1 MTSTFEIDFEP
12 IGKRVDVAA
21 DSNLLDAARQAGI
34 GLASVCG
41 GEGTCGRCRVVI
53 MSGKVSAPVDADR
66 RFLSQLELSSGQR
79 LACRCHVHSDV
90 KVHVPKASLVTDQRL
105 QVNGVARQMQIE
117 AAVHAYE
124 IEVPEPTLYD
134 LRSDLDR
141 VIDALE
147 TMHGQRKWF
156 AEPAVVRTLSA
167 LARRTARAPSGP
179 PTQSVGYGQAAWH
192 LTVYARGHELV
203 GFEAPG
209 RKPIGFAADLGTTK
223 VAGYLVDLETGEE
236 LASTGVMNPQI
247 GYGEDVI
254 SRMVHATRNDD
265 NSSELARV
273 IREAFNVMIGSL
285 AEEAGVSRD
294 QVVEA
299 CIVGN
304 TAMTHLLLDL
314 PVHQLSVSPFVAAT
328 STALDVKA
336 RDLQIELAVGAY
348 VHVLPCI
355 GGFVGA
361 DHVAMILGSDLDR
374 KPYVAIGVDIG
385 TNTESALLKPNEKT
399 LTSASCASGPAF
411 EGAHIRDG
419 MRASTGA
426 IEAVKITD
434 AGVQIKTIGDAP
446 PVGVC
451 GSGIVDAIAEM
462 YRSGVINN
470 RGRLN
475 REAASVRKNEQ
486 GWEFVLASADISG
499 TERDIVITQS
509 DVNEIQLAKGAISS
523 GLETL
528 MAATNTAPEDVEEV
542 IVAGAFGSY
551 LDLDSAL
558 AIGLLPRLPNAKY
571 VQVGNAAGVG
581 AKMALLSL
589 KERQRAQ
596 QIMKRTGYIELTTQA
611 GFNSRFA
618 MSMLFPKNN
627 PS

>member
-1 MTSTFEIDFEP
+1 MTPTTFEIDFEP

-21 DSNLLDAARQAGI
+21 DLNLLDAARQAGI

-41 GEGTCGRCRVVI
+41 GEGTCGRCRVTI
-53 MSGKVSAPVDADR
+53 LSGEVSAPVDADR
-66 RFLSQLELSSGQR
+66 RFLSQLELSAGQR
-79 LACRCHVHSDV
+79 LACRCHIHSAV
-90 KVHVPKASLVTDQRL
+90 KVHVPKASLITDQRL

-124 IEVPEPTLYD
+124 IEVSEPTLYD

-141 VIDALE
+141 IIDALE
-147 TMHGQRKWF
+147 TMHGQRKWW
-156 AEPAVVRTLSA
+156 AEPAVVRTLSL
-167 LARRTARAPSGP
+167 LARRTK
-179 PTQSVGYGQAAWH
+179 WH
-192 LTVYARGHELV
+192 LTVYARGNELV
-203 GFEAPG
+203 GFEAAG

-236 LASTGVMNPQI
+236 LASAGVMNPQI

-254 SRMVHATRNDD
+254 SRMVHATRNADG
-265 NSSELARV
+265 SSELARV
-273 IREAFNVMIGSL
+273 IREAFNTMIGAL
-285 AEEAGVSRD
+285 ADEAGVSRE
-294 QVVEA
+294 QIVEA
-299 CIVGN
+299 CMVGN

-314 PVHQLSVSPFVAAT
+314 PVRQLSVSPFVAAT
-328 STALDVKA
+328 SIALDVKA
-336 RDLQIELAVGAY
+336 RELQLEMAAGAY

-385 TNTESALLKPNEKT
+385 TNTEIALLRPNEKT

-411 EGAHIRDG
+411 EGAHIHDG

-426 IEAVKITD
+426 IEAVRITD
-434 AGVQIKTIGDAP
+434 EGVQIKTIGSAP

-470 RGRLN
+470 RGRMN
-475 REAASVRKNEQ
+475 RAAPGVRANGK
-486 GWEFVLASADISG
+486 GDEFVLASAEISG
-499 TERDIVITQS
+499 TGRDIVITQL
-509 DVNEIQLAKGAISS
+509 DVNEIQLAKGAIAA

-528 MAATNTAPEDVEEV
+528 IVATNTTPEEIEEV

-551 LDLDSAL
+551 LDLESAL
-558 AIGLLPRLPNAKY
+558 AIGLLPRLPKAKY

-596 QIMKRTGYIELTTQA
+596 QIMQRTGYIELTTQA

-618 MSMLFPKNN
+618 RSMMFPKRDL
-627 PS
+627 

>member
-1 MTSTFEIDFEP
+1 LQV
-12 IGKRVDVAA
+12 G
-21 DSNLLDAARQAGI
+21 
-34 GLASVCG
+34 GLA
-41 GEGTCGRCRVVI
+41 R
-53 MSGKVSAPVDADR
+53 K
-66 RFLSQLELSSGQR
+66 
-79 LACRCHVHSDV
+79 
-90 KVHVPKASLVTDQRL
+90 
-105 QVNGVARQMQIE
+105 MQIE

-147 TMHGQRKWF
+147 TTHGQRKWF

-167 LARRTARAPSGP
+167 LARRT
-179 PTQSVGYGQAAWH
+179 QWH
-192 LTVYARGHELV
+192 LTVYARGNELV

-223 VAGYLVDLETGEE
+223 IAGYLVDLETGEE
-236 LASTGVMNPQI
+236 LAANGIMNPQI

-254 SRMVHATRNDD
+254 SRMMHATRHD
-265 NSSELARV
+265 NGSSELARV
-273 IREAFNVMIGSL
+273 VREAFNTMIGSL
-285 AEEAGVSRD
+285 AEESGVSRN
-294 QVVEA
+294 QIVEA

-314 PVHQLSVSPFVAAT
+314 PVHQLSVAPFVAAT

-336 RDLQIELAVGAY
+336 RELQIDLAIGAY
-348 VHVLPCI
+348 VHVLPCV

-361 DHVAMILGSDLDR
+361 DHVAMIMGSDLDR
-374 KPYVAIGVDIG
+374 KPYVAVGVDIG
-385 TNTESALLKPNEKT
+385 TNTEIALLKPNEKT

-426 IEAVKITD
+426 IEVVKITN
-434 AGVQIKTIGDAP
+434 GVVQIKTIGAAP

-470 RGRLN
+470 RGRIN
-475 REAASVRKNEQ
+475 REAPGVLKTEN
-486 GWEFVLASADISG
+486 GYEFVLASSDISG
-499 TERDIVITQS
+499 TGRDIVITQA

-528 MAATNTAPEDVEEV
+528 LVATHTAPEEIEEV

-551 LDLDSAL
+551 LDLDSAI
-558 AIGLLPRLPNAKY
+558 AIGLLPRLPRAKY

-589 KERQRAQ
+589 KERRRALQIVQRA
-596 QIMKRTGYIELTTQA
+596 GYIELTTQA
-611 GFNSRFA
+611 GFNRRFA
-618 MSMLFPKNN
+618 MSLLFPKQT
-627 PS
+627 

>member
-1 MTSTFEIDFEP
+1 MGVGAFEIDFEP
-12 IGKRVDVAA
+12 IGKRVDVAPGT
-21 DSNLLDAARQAGI
+21 NLLDAARQAGI

-41 GEGTCGRCRVVI
+41 GEGTCGRCRVTI
-53 MSGKVSAPVDADR
+53 MSGSVTPPVDADR
-66 RFLSQLELSSGQR
+66 RFLSQLELTSGQR
-79 LACRCHVHSDV
+79 LACRCQIYSDV
-90 KVHVPKASLVTDQRL
+90 KVQVPKASLVTDQRL
-105 QVNGVARQMQIE
+105 QVSGVARQMQIE

-124 IEVPEPTLYD
+124 IEAPEPTLHD

-141 VIDALE
+141 IIDALE
-147 TMHGQRKWF
+147 TMHGRRKWF
-156 AEPAVVRTLSA
+156 AEPAVVRTLSS
-167 LARRTARAPSGP
+167 LARRTQWR
-179 PTQSVGYGQAAWH
+179 
-192 LTVYARGHELV
+192 LTVYARHNEIV

-223 VAGYLVDLETGEE
+223 IAGYLVDLETGEE
-236 LASTGVMNPQI
+236 LAASGIMNPQI

-254 SRMVHATRNDD
+254 SRMVHATRHDD
-265 NSSELARV
+265 GSAELARV
-273 IREAFNVMIGSL
+273 VREGLNNLIIALAFQ
-285 AEEAGVSRD
+285 AGVS
-294 QVVEA
+294 QEQIVEA

-314 PVHQLSVSPFVAAT
+314 PVQQLAVSPFVAAA

-336 RDLQIELAVGAY
+336 RDVQLEMAMGAY
-348 VHVLPCI
+348 VHVLPCV

-374 KPYVAIGVDIG
+374 KPYVAVGVDIG
-385 TNTESALLKPNEKT
+385 TNTEIALLKPNEKT

-419 MRASTGA
+419 MRAATGA
-426 IEAVKITD
+426 IEAVKIT
-434 AGVQIKTIGDAP
+434 AGGVEIKTVGDAP

-462 YRSGVINN
+462 YRWGVINN

-475 REAASVRKNEQ
+475 REAPGVHKNEQ
-486 GWEFVLASADISG
+486 GYEFILAPAAVSG
-499 TERDIVITQS
+499 TGRDIVITQA
-509 DVNEIQLAKGAISS
+509 DVNEIQLAKGAIAS

-528 MAATNTAPEDVEEV
+528 MVATGTAPEEIQEV

-551 LDLDSAL
+551 LNLDSAL

-589 KERQRAQ
+589 KERRRAQ
-596 QIMKRTGYIELTTQA
+596 QIMQRTGYIELTTQP

-618 MSMLFPKNN
+618 MSMLFPKQ
-627 PS
+627 

>member
-1 MTSTFEIDFEP
+1 MGASTFEVDFEP
-12 IGKRVDVAA
+12 IGKRVQVAA
-21 DSNLLDAARQAGI
+21 DANLLDAARQAGI

-41 GEGTCGRCRVVI
+41 GEGTCGRCRVTI
-53 MSGKVSAPVDADR
+53 MSGDVSAPVDADR
-66 RFLSQLELSSGQR
+66 RYLSQLEISSGQR
-79 LACRCHVHSDV
+79 LACRCHVHSNV

-124 IEVPEPTLYD
+124 VEVPEPTLYD

-141 VIDALE
+141 IIDALE

-156 AEPAVVRTLSA
+156 AEPAVVRTLST
-167 LARRTARAPSGP
+167 LARRAN
-179 PTQSVGYGQAAWH
+179 WH
-192 LTVYARGHELV
+192 LTVYARNNEIV
-203 GFEAPG
+203 GFEAAG

-236 LASTGVMNPQI
+236 LAATGVMNPQI

-254 SRMVHATRNDD
+254 SRMVHATRNADG
-265 NSSELARV
+265 SSELARV
-273 IREAFNVMIGSL
+273 VREAFNTMIGTL
-285 AEEAGVSRD
+285 AEDCGVSRA
-294 QVVEA
+294 QIVEA

-304 TAMTHLLLDL
+304 TAMTHLFLDL
-314 PVHQLSVSPFVAAT
+314 PVQQLSVSPFVAAT

-336 RDLQIELAVGAY
+336 RDLQIDLAVGAY

-385 TNTESALLKPNEKT
+385 TNTEIALLKPNEKT

-426 IEAVKITD
+426 IEGVKITAD
-434 AGVQIKTIGDAP
+434 GRVQIKTIGDAP

-462 YRSGVINN
+462 FRSGVISH

-475 REAASVRKNEQ
+475 REAIGVRKNEQ
-486 GWEFVLASADISG
+486 GWEFVLAAADISG
-499 TERDIVITQS
+499 TGRDIVITQS
-509 DVNEIQLAKGAISS
+509 DVNEIQLAKGAIAS

-528 MAATNTAPEDVEEV
+528 IVATNTALDDIEEV

-551 LDLDSAL
+551 LDLESAL
-558 AIGLLPRLPNAKY
+558 AIGLLPRLPKAKY

-589 KERQRAQ
+589 KERHRAQ

-618 MSMLFPKNN
+618 KSMMFPKQI
-627 PS
+627 

>member
-1 MTSTFEIDFEP
+1 MIPAIFEIDFEP
-12 IGKRVDVAA
+12 IGKRVEVVADA
-21 DSNLLDAARQAGI
+21 NLLDTARQAGI
-34 GLASVCG
+34 GLASECG

-53 MSGKVSAPVDADR
+53 MAGNVSAPVDADR
-66 RFLSQLELSSGQR
+66 RFLSQLELTSGQR

-90 KVHVPKASLVTDQRL
+90 KVHIPKASLVTDQRL
-105 QVNGVARQMQIE
+105 QVSGVTRKMQVE
-117 AAVHAYE
+117 AAVRAYE
-124 IEVPEPTLYD
+124 IEVPQPTLYD

-147 TMHGQRKWF
+147 TAHGQRKWW
-156 AEPAVVRTLSA
+156 AEPAVVRTLPA
-167 LARRTARAPSGP
+167 LARRTN
-179 PTQSVGYGQAAWH
+179 WH
-192 LTVYARGHELV
+192 LTVYARGRELV

-236 LASTGVMNPQI
+236 LAATGVMNPQI

-254 SRMVHATRNDD
+254 SRMVHATRHDGG
-265 NSSELARV
+265 SAELARV
-273 IREAFNVMIGSL
+273 IREALNTLIGLL
-285 AEEAGVSRD
+285 ADEVGVSRD

-314 PVHQLSVSPFVAAT
+314 PVRQLSVSPFVAAS

-336 RDLQIELAVGAY
+336 RELQWEMAVGAY
-348 VHVLPCI
+348 VHVLPCV

-374 KPYVAIGVDIG
+374 KPYVAVGVDIG
-385 TNTESALLKPNEKT
+385 TNTEIALLKPNEKT

-426 IEAVKITD
+426 IEAVRITD

-462 YRSGVINN
+462 YRVGVINQ

-475 REAASVRKNEQ
+475 RAAPGIRKNEK
-486 GWEFVLASADISG
+486 GYEFVLVPAEISG
-499 TERDIVITQS
+499 TGRDIVITQQ
-509 DVNEIQLAKGAISS
+509 DVNEIQLAKGAIAS

-528 MAATNTAPEDVEEV
+528 MIATQTAPEEIEEV

-551 LDLDSAL
+551 LNLDSAL
-558 AIGLLPRLPNAKY
+558 AIGLLPRLPKAKY
-571 VQVGNAAGVG
+571 IQVGNAAGVG

-596 QIMKRTGYIELTTQA
+596 QITQRTGYIELTTQE

-618 MSMLFPKNN
+618 MSMLFPKNQ
-627 PS
+627 S

>member
-1 MTSTFEIDFEP
+1 MGASTFEVDFEP

-21 DSNLLDAARQAGI
+21 ESNLLDAARQAGI

-41 GEGTCGRCRVVI
+41 GEGTCGRCRVTI
-53 MSGKVSAPVDADR
+53 MSGEVSAPVDADR
-66 RFLSQLELSSGQR
+66 RFLSQLELTAGQR
-79 LACRCHVHSDV
+79 LACRCHIHSDV

-105 QVNGVARQMQIE
+105 QVSGLARKMQIE
-117 AAVHAYE
+117 AAVRAYE

-147 TMHGQRKWF
+147 TTHGQRKWF

-167 LARRTARAPSGP
+167 LARRT
-179 PTQSVGYGQAAWH
+179 QSETTWH
-192 LTVYARGHELV
+192 LTVYARNAEIV
-203 GFEAPG
+203 GFEAAG

-236 LASTGVMNPQI
+236 LAAAGVMNPQI

-265 NSSELARV
+265 GSSELARV
-273 IREAFNVMIGSL
+273 VREAFNAMIGGL
-285 AEEAGVSRD
+285 AEEAGVSRG
-294 QVVEA
+294 QIVEA

-304 TAMTHLLLDL
+304 TAMTHLFLDL

-336 RDLQIELAVGAY
+336 REIQIDLAVGAY

-385 TNTESALLKPNEKT
+385 TNTEIALLKPNEKT

-426 IEAVKITD
+426 IEGVKIID
-434 AGVQIKTIGDAP
+434 PGAPQIKTIGDAP

-475 REAASVRKNEQ
+475 REAPGVRKGEK
-486 GWEFVLASADISG
+486 GYEYVLASAAISG
-499 TERDIVITQS
+499 TGRDIVITQA
-509 DVNEIQLAKGAISS
+509 DVNEIQLAKGAIEA
-523 GLETL
+523 GLGTL
-528 MAATNTAPEDVEEV
+528 IVATNTPLEEIKEV
-542 IVAGAFGSY
+542 VVAGAFGSY
-551 LDLDSAL
+551 LNLESAL
-558 AIGLLPRLPNAKY
+558 AIGLLPRLPNATY
-571 VQVGNAAGVG
+571 IQVGNAAGVG

-596 QIMKRTGYIELTTQA
+596 QIMKRTGYIELTTQD

-618 MSMLFPKNN
+618 MAMLLPKNQ
-627 PS
+627 S

>member
-1 MTSTFEIDFEP
+1 MGASTFEIDFEP
-12 IGKRVDVAA
+12 IGKRVAMAA

-41 GEGTCGRCRVVI
+41 GEGTCGRCRVTI
-53 MSGKVSAPVDADR
+53 MSGEVSAPVDADR
-66 RFLSQLELSSGQR
+66 RFLSQLELTSGQR
-79 LACRCHVHSDV
+79 LACRCHIHSAV

-156 AEPAVVRTLSA
+156 AEPAVVRTLST
-167 LARRTARAPSGP
+167 LARRTN
-179 PTQSVGYGQAAWH
+179 WH
-192 LTVYARGHELV
+192 LTVYARGHEIV
-203 GFEAPG
+203 GFEAAG
-209 RKPIGFAADLGTTK
+209 RQPIGFAADLGTTK

-236 LASTGVMNPQI
+236 LAAMGIMNPQI

-254 SRMVHATRNDD
+254 SRMVHATRNADG
-265 NSSELARV
+265 SSELARV
-273 IREAFNVMIGSL
+273 IREGLNNLIIALAFK
-285 AEEAGVSRD
+285 AGVS
-294 QVVEA
+294 QEQIVEA

-314 PVHQLSVSPFVAAT
+314 PVHQLSVSPFVAAA

-336 RDLQIELAVGAY
+336 RELQLEMASGAY
-348 VHVLPCI
+348 VHVPPCI

-374 KPYVAIGVDIG
+374 KAYVAVGVDIG
-385 TNTESALLKPNEKT
+385 TNTEIALLKPNEKT

-446 PVGVC
+446 PVGIC

-470 RGRLN
+470 RGRIN
-475 REAASVRKNEQ
+475 REAAGVCKNEQ
-486 GWEFVLASADISG
+486 GYEFVLAGAEISG
-499 TERDIVITQS
+499 TGRDIVITQS
-509 DVNEIQLAKGAISS
+509 DVNEIQLAKGAISA

-528 MAATNTAPEDVEEV
+528 IVATNTAPEDIAEV

-551 LDLDSAL
+551 LDLESAL
-558 AIGLLPRLPNAKY
+558 AIGLLPRLPKAKY

-589 KERQRAQ
+589 KERHRAQ

-618 MSMLFPKNN
+618 RSMMFPKN
-627 PS
+627 S

>member
-1 MTSTFEIDFEP
+1 MGESTFEIDFEP
-12 IGKRVDVAA
+12 IGKRVDVAPGT
-21 DSNLLDAARQAGI
+21 NLLEAARQAGI

-41 GEGTCGRCRVVI
+41 GEGTCGRCRVTI
-53 MSGKVSAPVDADR
+53 MSGEVSAPVDADR
-66 RFLSQLELSSGQR
+66 RFLSQLELTSGQR
-79 LACRCHVHSDV
+79 LACRCQVHSDV
-90 KVHVPKASLVTDQRL
+90 KVQVPKASLVTDQRL
-105 QVNGVARQMQIE
+105 QVSGVARQMQIE

-124 IEVPEPTLYD
+124 IEAPEPTLHD

-141 VIDALE
+141 IIDALE
-147 TMHGQRKWF
+147 TMHGRRKWF

-167 LARRTARAPSGP
+167 LARRTGWR
-179 PTQSVGYGQAAWH
+179 
-192 LTVYARGHELV
+192 LTVYARHNEIV

-223 VAGYLVDLETGEE
+223 IAGYLVDLETGEE
-236 LASTGVMNPQI
+236 LAASGIMNPQI

-254 SRMVHATRNDD
+254 SRMVHATRHDD
-265 NSSELARV
+265 GSAELARV
-273 IREAFNVMIGSL
+273 VREGLNNLIIALAFQ
-285 AEEAGVSRD
+285 AGVS
-294 QVVEA
+294 QEQIVEA

-336 RDLQIELAVGAY
+336 RDLQLEMAAGAY
-348 VHVLPCI
+348 VHVLPCV

-374 KPYVAIGVDIG
+374 KPYVAVGVDIG
-385 TNTESALLKPNEKT
+385 TNTEIALLKPNEKT

-426 IEAVKITD
+426 IEAVKITA
-434 AGVQIKTIGDAP
+434 AGVQIKTIDDAP

-470 RGRLN
+470 RGRIN
-475 REAASVRKNEQ
+475 REAPGVRKNEK
-486 GWEFVLASADISG
+486 GYEFILAPAEISG
-499 TERDIVITQS
+499 TGRDIVITQA
-509 DVNEIQLAKGAISS
+509 DVNEIQLAKGAIAS

-528 MAATNTAPEDVEEV
+528 MAATGTAPEEIQEV

-551 LDLDSAL
+551 LNLDSAL

-589 KERQRAQ
+589 KERRRAQ
-596 QIMKRTGYIELTTQA
+596 QIMQRTGYIELTTQPD
-611 GFNSRFA
+611 FNSRFA
-618 MSMLFPKNN
+618 MSLLFPKQ
-627 PS
+627 S

>member
-1 MTSTFEIDFEP
+1 MTSTAFEIDFEP
-12 IGKRVDVAA
+12 IGKRVDVAPGT
-21 DSNLLDAARQAGI
+21 DLLDAARQAGI

-53 MSGKVSAPVDADR
+53 MSGNVTPPVDADR
-66 RFLSQLELSSGQR
+66 RFISQLELTSGQR
-79 LACRCHVHSDV
+79 LACRCQVYSDV

-156 AEPAVVRTLSA
+156 AEPAVVRTLPT
-167 LARRTARAPSGP
+167 LARRTN
-179 PTQSVGYGQAAWH
+179 WH
-192 LTVYARGHELV
+192 LTVYARHNEIV

-223 VAGYLVDLETGEE
+223 IAGYLVDLETGEE
-236 LASTGVMNPQI
+236 LAATGVMNPQI

-265 NSSELARV
+265 GSSELARV
-273 IREAFNVMIGSL
+273 VREGLNNLIIALAFQ
-285 AEEAGVSRD
+285 AGVS
-294 QVVEA
+294 QEQIVEA

-336 RDLQIELAVGAY
+336 RELQLEMAAGSY

-374 KPYVAIGVDIG
+374 KPYVAVGVDIG
-385 TNTESALLKPNEKT
+385 TNTEIALLKPGEKT

-434 AGVQIKTIGDAP
+434 AGVQIKTIDDAP

-470 RGRLN
+470 RGRIN
-475 REAASVRKNEQ
+475 REASGVRKTEK
-486 GWEFVLASADISG
+486 GWEFVLAAADISG
-499 TERDIVITQS
+499 TGRDIVITQS
-509 DVNEIQLAKGAISS
+509 DVSEIQLAKGAISA

-528 MAATNTAPEDVEEV
+528 IVATNTAPEDIEEV

-551 LDLDSAL
+551 LDLENAL

-611 GFNSRFA
+611 GFNNRFA
-618 MSMLFPKNN
+618 LSMLFPD
-627 PS
+627 P

>member
-1 MTSTFEIDFEP
+1 MGESTFEIDFEP
-12 IGKRVDVAA
+12 IGKRVDVAPGT
-21 DSNLLDAARQAGI
+21 NLLEAARQAGI

-41 GEGTCGRCRVVI
+41 GEGTCGRCRVTI
-53 MSGKVSAPVDADR
+53 MSGEVSAPVDADR
-66 RFLSQLELSSGQR
+66 RFLSQLELTSGQR
-79 LACRCHVHSDV
+79 LACRCQVHSDV
-90 KVHVPKASLVTDQRL
+90 KVQVPKASLVTDQRL
-105 QVNGVARQMQIE
+105 QVSGVARQMQIE

-124 IEVPEPTLYD
+124 IEAPEPTLHD

-141 VIDALE
+141 IIDALE
-147 TMHGQRKWF
+147 TMHGRRKWF

-167 LARRTARAPSGP
+167 LARRTGWR
-179 PTQSVGYGQAAWH
+179 
-192 LTVYARGHELV
+192 LTVYARHNEIV

-223 VAGYLVDLETGEE
+223 IAGYLVDLETGEE
-236 LASTGVMNPQI
+236 LAASGIMNPQI

-254 SRMVHATRNDD
+254 SRMVHATRHDD
-265 NSSELARV
+265 GSAELARV
-273 IREAFNVMIGSL
+273 VREGLNNLIIALAFQ
-285 AEEAGVSRD
+285 AGVS
-294 QVVEA
+294 QEQIVEA

-336 RDLQIELAVGAY
+336 RDLQLEMAAGAY
-348 VHVLPCI
+348 VHVLPCV

-374 KPYVAIGVDIG
+374 KPYVAVGVDIG
-385 TNTESALLKPNEKT
+385 TNTEIALLKPNEKT

-426 IEAVKITD
+426 IEAVKIT
-434 AGVQIKTIGDAP
+434 ATGVQIKTIDNAP

-470 RGRLN
+470 RGRIN
-475 REAASVRKNEQ
+475 REAPGVRKNEK
-486 GWEFVLASADISG
+486 GYEFILAPAEISG
-499 TERDIVITQS
+499 TGRDIVITQA
-509 DVNEIQLAKGAISS
+509 DVNEIQLAKGAIAS

-528 MAATNTAPEDVEEV
+528 MAATGTAPEEIQEV

-551 LDLDSAL
+551 LNLDSAL

-589 KERQRAQ
+589 KERRRAQ
-596 QIMKRTGYIELTTQA
+596 QIMQRTGYIELTTQPD
-611 GFNSRFA
+611 FNSRFA
-618 MSMLFPKNN
+618 MSMLFPKQ
-627 PS
+627 S

>member
-1 MTSTFEIDFEP
+1 MGDSTFEIDFEP
-12 IGKRVDVAA
+12 IGKRVDVAPGT
-21 DSNLLDAARQAGI
+21 NLLEAARQAGI

-41 GEGTCGRCRVVI
+41 GEGTCGRCRVTI
-53 MSGKVSAPVDADR
+53 MSGNVTPPVDADR
-66 RFLSQLELSSGQR
+66 RYLSQLELTSGQR
-79 LACRCHVHSDV
+79 LACRCQIYSDV
-90 KVHVPKASLVTDQRL
+90 KVHVPKASLVTNQRL
-105 QVNGVARQMQIE
+105 QVSGLARKMQIE

-147 TMHGQRKWF
+147 TAHGQRKWF
-156 AEPAVVRTLSA
+156 AEPAVIRTLSA
-167 LARRTARAPSGP
+167 LARHTAHD
-179 PTQSVGYGQAAWH
+179 AAWH
-192 LTVYARGHELV
+192 LTVYARNNEIV
-203 GFEAPG
+203 GFEAAG
-209 RKPIGFAADLGTTK
+209 HKPIGFAADLGTTK
-223 VAGYLVDLETGEE
+223 IAGYLVDLETGEE
-236 LASTGVMNPQI
+236 LAANGIMNPQI

-265 NSSELARV
+265 GSAELARV
-273 IREAFNVMIGSL
+273 VREGFNNLIIGL
-285 AEEAGVSRD
+285 AYQAGVS
-294 QVVEA
+294 QEQIVEA

-336 RDLQIELAVGAY
+336 RELDLDMAAGAY
-348 VHVLPCI
+348 VHVLPCV

-374 KPYVAIGVDIG
+374 KPYVAVGVDIG
-385 TNTESALLKPNEKT
+385 TNTEIALLKPNEKT

-426 IEAVKITD
+426 IE
-434 AGVQIKTIGDAP
+434 GVRIVDGVPQIKTIGDAP

-462 YRSGVINN
+462 YRAGVINN
-470 RGRLN
+470 RGRMN
-475 REAASVRKNEQ
+475 REAPGVRKGEK
-486 GWEFVLASADISG
+486 GWEFVLASAEISG
-499 TERDIVITQS
+499 TGRDIVITQA
-509 DVNEIQLAKGAISS
+509 DVNEIQLAKGAIEA
-523 GLETL
+523 GLNTL
-528 MAATNTAPEDVEEV
+528 IVATKTPPEEIKEV

-551 LDLDSAL
+551 LNLDSAL
-558 AIGLLPRLPNAKY
+558 AIGLLPRLPNARY
-571 VQVGNAAGVG
+571 LQVGNAAGVG

-596 QIMKRTGYIELTTQA
+596 QIMRRTGYIELTTQD

-618 MSMLFPKNN
+618 MSMLLPKNN

>member
-1 MTSTFEIDFEP
+1 MGANTFEIDFEP

-21 DSNLLDAARQAGI
+21 DANLLDAAREAGI

-53 MSGKVSAPVDADR
+53 MSGKVSAPADADR

-79 LACRCHVHSDV
+79 LACRCYVHSNA
-90 KVHVPKASLVTDQRL
+90 KVYVPKASLVTDQRL
-105 QVNGVARQMQIE
+105 QVAGVARQMQIE
-117 AAVHAYE
+117 AAVRAYE
-124 IEVPEPTLYD
+124 IEVPHPTLYD

-147 TMHGQRKWF
+147 TAHGQRRWW
-156 AEPAVVRTLSA
+156 AEAAVVRTLPM
-167 LARRTARAPSGP
+167 LARRTD
-179 PTQSVGYGQAAWH
+179 WH
-192 LTVYARGHELV
+192 LTIYARGKEIV

-236 LASTGVMNPQI
+236 LAATGVMNPQI

-254 SRMVHATRNDD
+254 SRMVHATRQDGG
-265 NSSELARV
+265 SAELARV
-273 IREAFNVMIGSL
+273 IREAFNTMIGAL
-285 AEEAGVSRD
+285 AEAAGVSRE
-294 QVVEA
+294 QIVEA

-304 TAMTHLLLDL
+304 TAMMHLLLDL
-314 PVHQLSVSPFVAAT
+314 PVRQLSVSPFVAAT

-336 RDLQIELAVGAY
+336 RELHLELAIGAY
-348 VHVLPCI
+348 VHVLPCV

-385 TNTESALLKPNEKT
+385 TNTEIALLKPNEKT

-426 IEAVKITD
+426 IEAVRITD

-462 YRSGVINN
+462 YRAGVINQ
-470 RGRLN
+470 RGRIN
-475 REAASVRKNEQ
+475 RAASGVRQNGK
-486 GWEFVLASADISG
+486 GWEFVLASAEISG
-499 TERDIVITQS
+499 TGRDIVITQA
-509 DVNEIQLAKGAISS
+509 DVNEIQLAKGAIAS

-528 MAATNTAPEDVEEV
+528 IAATHTAPEDIEEV

-551 LDLDSAL
+551 LNLDSAL
-558 AIGLLPRLPNAKY
+558 IIGLLPRLPRAKY

-596 QIMKRTGYIELTTQA
+596 QIMRRTGYIELTTQE
-611 GFNSRFA
+611 GFNGRFA
-618 MSMLFPKNN
+618 MSTLFPRN

>member
-1 MTSTFEIDFEP
+1 MGASTFEVDFEP

-21 DSNLLDAARQAGI
+21 ESNLLDAARQAGI

-41 GEGTCGRCRVVI
+41 GEGTCGRCRVTI
-53 MSGKVSAPVDADR
+53 MSGEVSAPVDADR
-66 RFLSQLELSSGQR
+66 RFLSQLELTAGQR
-79 LACRCHVHSDV
+79 LACRCHIHSDV

-105 QVNGVARQMQIE
+105 QVSGLARKMQIE
-117 AAVHAYE
+117 AAVRAYE

-147 TMHGQRKWF
+147 TTHGQRKWF

-167 LARRTARAPSGP
+167 LARRT
-179 PTQSVGYGQAAWH
+179 QSETTWH
-192 LTVYARGHELV
+192 LTVYARNAEIV
-203 GFEAPG
+203 GFEAAG

-236 LASTGVMNPQI
+236 LAAAGVMNPQI

-265 NSSELARV
+265 GSSELARV
-273 IREAFNVMIGSL
+273 VREAFNAMIGGL
-285 AEEAGVSRD
+285 AEEAGVSRG
-294 QVVEA
+294 QIVEA

-304 TAMTHLLLDL
+304 TAMTHLFLDL

-336 RDLQIELAVGAY
+336 REIQIDMAVGAY

-385 TNTESALLKPNEKT
+385 TNTEIALLKPNEKT

-426 IEAVKITD
+426 IEGVKIID
-434 AGVQIKTIGDAP
+434 PGAPQIKTIGDAP

-462 YRSGVINN
+462 YRAGVINN

-475 REAASVRKNEQ
+475 REAPGVRKGEK
-486 GWEFVLASADISG
+486 GYEYVLASAEISG
-499 TERDIVITQS
+499 TGRDIVITQA
-509 DVNEIQLAKGAISS
+509 DVNEIQLAKGAIEA
-523 GLETL
+523 GLGTL
-528 MAATNTAPEDVEEV
+528 IVATNTPLEEIKEV
-542 IVAGAFGSY
+542 VVAGAFGSY
-551 LDLDSAL
+551 LNLDSAL
-558 AIGLLPRLPNAKY
+558 AIGLLPSLPNATY
-571 VQVGNAAGVG
+571 IQVGNAAGVG

-596 QIMKRTGYIELTTQA
+596 QIMQRTGYIELTTQD

-618 MSMLFPKNN
+618 MAMLLPKNQ
-627 PS
+627 S

>member
-1 MTSTFEIDFEP
+1 LTSNPLTFEIDFEP
-12 IGKRVDVAA
+12 IGKRVAVVPGA
-21 DSNLLDAARQAGI
+21 DLLDAARQAGI

-53 MSGKVSAPVDADR
+53 MSGNVTPPVDADR

-79 LACRCHVHSDV
+79 LACRCQAYSDV
-90 KVHVPKASLVTDQRL
+90 KVHVPRASLVTDQRL
-105 QVNGVARQMQIE
+105 QVNGLARKMQIE
-117 AAVHAYE
+117 AAVRAYE
-124 IEVPEPTLYD
+124 IEVPPPTLYD

-147 TMHGQRKWF
+147 TAHGQRKWS
-156 AEPAVVRTLSA
+156 AEPAVVRTLPA
-167 LARRTARAPSGP
+167 LARRTN
-179 PTQSVGYGQAAWH
+179 WH
-192 LTVYARGHELV
+192 LTVYARGSELI

-223 VAGYLVDLETGEE
+223 VAGYFVDLETGEE
-236 LASTGVMNPQI
+236 LAAMGVMNPQI

-254 SRMVHATRNDD
+254 SRMVYALRNEDGLA
-265 NSSELARV
+265 ELARV
-273 IREAFNVMIGSL
+273 IRETFNAMIVALAFQ
-285 AEEAGVSRD
+285 AGVS
-294 QVVEA
+294 QEQIVEA

-304 TAMTHLLLDL
+304 TAMTHLLLEL
-314 PVHQLSVSPFVAAT
+314 PVQQLSVSPFVAAA

-336 RDLQIELAVGAY
+336 RDLQLELAAGAY
-348 VHVLPCI
+348 VHVLPCV

-374 KPYVAIGVDIG
+374 KPYVAVGVDIG
-385 TNTESALLKPNEKT
+385 TNTEIALLKPNEKT

-419 MRASTGA
+419 MRAATGA
-426 IEAVKITD
+426 IEAVRITEE
-434 AGVQIKTIGDAP
+434 GVQIKTIGDAP

-462 YRSGVINN
+462 YRTGVINN
-470 RGRLN
+470 RGRIN
-475 REAASVRKNEQ
+475 REARGVRKNEK
-486 GWEFVLASADISG
+486 GYEFVLAPPEISG
-499 TERDIVITQS
+499 TGREIVITQQ

-528 MAATNTAPEDVEEV
+528 MVATHTPPDAIEEV

-551 LDLDSAL
+551 LNLESAL
-558 AIGLLPRLPNAKY
+558 AIGLLPRLPKAKY

-596 QIMKRTGYIELTTQA
+596 QIMQRTGYIELTTQE

-618 MSMLFPKNN
+618 MSMLFPKKDL
-627 PS
+627 